1 MLKKRAEAS
10 HAARSRGLRCLILDS
25 RSEALANDKGYSRQ
39 FGRPVLRTSCA
50 RRSARSSSMQFG
62 KYGVFQNAAERR
74 IVNPQSPPILDVSK
88 LLELI
93 HKVADAAAG

>member
-1 MLKKRAEAS
+1 MPQEDRLEMS
-10 HAARSRGLRCLILDS
+10 NIGQQIW
-25 RSEALANDKGYSRQ
+25 
-39 FGRPVLRTSCA
+39 
-50 RRSARSSSMQFG
+50 RSARSSSMQFG

-74 IVNPQSPPILDVSK
+74 IVNPQSPPILDVPE

>member
-1 MLKKRAEAS
+1 
-10 HAARSRGLRCLILDS
+10 
-25 RSEALANDKGYSRQ
+25 
-39 FGRPVLRTSCA
+39 
-50 RRSARSSSMQFG
+50 MQFG